1 MGGILSLV
9 LAVSLLVRGWGI
21 AWVPPEL
28 FGDELDV
35 GYQAYSLLHTGRDL
49 YGQITPVYL
58 HSLSEWRLPLIVYQT
73 VPAVRLFG
81 LSELGVRLPEVV
93 MGILA
98 PLILFGLVYRTLGDR
113 RLAGVSALVLAIL
126 PWHVIYSRMAAFGV
140 VSLLNFL
147 MLGVLLFQR
156 RRYLLAGV
164 FFALC
169 LYTYS
174 TSVIFVPLLLAL
186 LFLARPGRSA
196 ITTLVVLAVS
206 AAPLVIFGVS
216 GQGTLRFSQISV
228 FASPEVL
235 ENVTSFRKDH
245 PGLLGRVLS
254 NRPIEYAKLVSTNY
268 LSAFSP
274 EFLFIRGDPSHRHS
288 IQITGGLYSVLAP
301 FVVWGFLVLWRRDN
315 RFWLWWLALAPL
327 PSALT
332 QGGGYHATRL
342 FLMVAP
348 LAVLGSTGVLAA
360 WKRVSAWPVRLGAL
374 GLFAFV
380 LFTTGLYYWV
390 DYPKSSW
397 VWWQY
402 GFKDSLTQAARHSS
416 DYSRVFIN
424 NTYEPA
430 LIRFLFWSAYP
441 PAKFHSAFRLDQEI
455 PEIMPNYNGFSL
467 GNKFFFGQFSV
478 SAQKEG
484 ISRFFLPG
492 ALYLISQRDDV
503 GGNWDW
509 RTSPP
514 AGGRVFHTTLTPPSA
529 PLFYLVT
536 RQ

>member
-9 LAVSLLVRGWGI
+9 LAISLLVRGWGI

-35 GYQAYSLLHTGRDL
+35 GYQAYSLLKTGKDL
-49 YGQITPVYL
+49 YNQVTPVYL

-73 VPAVRLFG
+73 VPSIRLFG
-81 LSELGVRLPEVV
+81 LTELGVRLPEVI
-93 MGILA
+93 MGTLA
-98 PLILFGLVYRTLGDR
+98 PLILFCLVYRTLRDR
-113 RLAGVSALVLAIL
+113 RLATVSALILAVL
-126 PWHVIYSRMAAFGV
+126 PWHIIYSRMAAFGTV
-140 VSLLNFL
+140 TLLNFL
-147 MLGVLLFQR
+147 MLGAILFLR
-156 RRYLLAGV
+156 RRHFLAGV
-164 FFALC
+164 FFALS

-174 TSVIFVPLLLAL
+174 TSVIFVPLLLIL
-186 LFLARPGRSA
+186 LLLARPIRSA
-196 ITTLVVLAVS
+196 VITLVTLAVLT
-206 AAPLVIFGVS
+206 APLLVLGGS
-216 GQGTLRFSQISV
+216 GPGTLRFSQISV
-228 FASPEVL
+228 FASSEVL
-235 ENVTSFRKDH
+235 ENITTFRKDH
-245 PGLLGRVLS
+245 PGPLGRMLS
-254 NRPIEYAKLVSTNY
+254 NRPIEYAKLISTNY
-268 LSAFSP
+268 LAAFSP

-288 IQITGGLYSVLAP
+288 IQIVGGLYSVLAP
-301 FVVWGFLVLWRRDN
+301 FVIWGFLTLWRRGD

-348 LAVLGSTGVLAA
+348 LTVLASAGVQAA
-360 WKRVSAWPVRLGAL
+360 WRRVTLWPVRLAAL
-374 GLFAFV
+374 GLFASV
-380 LFTTGLYYWV
+380 LLMTGLHYWT
-390 DYPKSSW
+390 DYPKNSW

-402 GFKDSLTQAARHSS
+402 GYKASLTHLTKIAP

-441 PAKFHSAFRLDQEI
+441 PARFHSTFRLDQEI

-467 GNKFFFGQFSV
+467 DDKYFFGQFSAP
-478 SAQKEG
+478 AQKTG
-484 ISRFFLPG
+484 ISNFFLPG

-503 GGNWDW
+503 AGDWDW

-514 AGGRVFHTTLTPPSA
+514 SGVRVLHTSVTPFGA

-536 RQ
+536 KL